1 MNQSVPKRR
10 SVLLVIALVISLT
23 AFEVAREGWVIA
35 ENEPVFGG
43 MFTLTGSADQGF
55 VIASGTW
62 KRSDEGSPMVPGVTE
77 IRCLKYL
84 DICIEATANVSAG
97 SRSMFM
103 YMDLFSPT
111 EFSDSAVAYE
121 NDNPQCAKYSV
132 RIDLAQNRVTA
143 TRARKENPELET
155 CKTLEPR
162 IAMELGNGYETVSNA
177 KWMENHFLPLAK
189 IARALFN

>member
-1 MNQSVPKRR
+1 MKQSVPKRR
-10 SVLLVIALVISLT
+10 PVLLIIALVISLI

-35 ENEPVFGG
+35 ENRPMVGG
-43 MFTLTGSADQGF
+43 MFTLTGSSSQGI

-62 KRSDEGSPMVPGVTE
+62 KRSDQGSPMVPGVTE
-77 IRCLKYL
+77 IRCVKHL
-84 DICIEATANVSAG
+84 DICIEVTASVSSG

-103 YMDLFSPT
+103 FMDLFSPT

-132 RIDLAQNRVTA
+132 RMDLAQNRVTA
-143 TRARKENPELET
+143 TRDRKENPELET

-162 IAMELGNGYETVSNA
+162 IAMELGNSYDTLSNTE
-177 KWMENHFLPLAK
+177 WMDNHFLPLTSLV
-189 IARALFN
+189 RAIFY